1 MLIAE
6 PYRQALIPKFNEVR
20 QHAAMSGALATGISG
35 SGPTVFVAMTDKQQA
50 LRMKEWL
57 ETNFIQ
63 NEDGFCHVCKIDR
76 QGTQNYRTRTMKL
89 YNIKRSFR
97 TGQLC
102 ASRETR
108 LQVVVGSVFP
118 RTDCSVSR

>member
-1 MLIAE
+1 MLKDVIAE

-57 ETNFIQ
+57 EANFIQ

-76 QGTQNYRTRTMKL
+76 QGTQ
-89 YNIKRSFR
+89 I
-97 TGQLC
+97 TGQGL
-102 ASRETR
+102 
-108 LQVVVGSVFP
+108 
-118 RTDCSVSR
+118 